1 MTRNQKK
8 YLNKEIIKVLIVL
21 LVPFALNTTLVICS
35 VFFKDA
41 LVTLIIA
48 HATLAL
54 IAFINIGKVVRKNEN
69 YYMY

>member
-1 MTRNQKK
+1 MTKNQKK
-8 YLNKEIIKVLIVL
+8 HLNKEIIKVLIVL

-35 VFFKDA
+35 IFFKDA
-41 LVTLIIA
+41 LVTLILA
-48 HATLAL
+48 HAILAL